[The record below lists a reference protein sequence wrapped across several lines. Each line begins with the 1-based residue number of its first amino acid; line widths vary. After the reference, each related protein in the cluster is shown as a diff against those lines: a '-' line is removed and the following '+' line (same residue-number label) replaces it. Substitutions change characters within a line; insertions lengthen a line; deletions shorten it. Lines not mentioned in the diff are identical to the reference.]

1 MIWGCGAALIGCTA
15 FVIYCT
21 ANVIFR
27 TANVVFRTANVGYCT
42 AIDGFLPLEVF
53 GSGKAVELTGELQR
67 DAHVLVDVPAIAVD
81 NAPSSALSS
90 ALVLNEP
97 QVFEN
102 FYVPDDGGSCQLQL
116 LGDGRN
122 GDLAVVIDDDAD
134 NGGAVSVSVNESRDS
149 CMVGFHNK
157 GLGLRV

>member
-1 MIWGCGAALIGCTA
+1 MIWGCGATLISYTA
-15 FVIYCT
+15 FVIYC
-21 ANVIFR
+21 

-42 AIDGFLPLEVF
+42 AIDGFFPLEVF
-53 GSGKAVELTGELQR
+53 GSGKAVELAGELQR

-122 GDLAVVIDDDAD
+122 GDVAIVIDDDAD
-134 NGGAVSVSVNESRDS
+134 DGGSIAVSVDESRDS